1 MKEIKD
7 LISKNEALAKEA
19 GNTLTA
25 CDLAAMYMESRA
37 NDKAAVDTIIDAY
50 KAGYIK
56 GRKHQMKAAK
66 KVA

>member
-1 MKEIKD
+1 MKDIKN
-7 LISKNEALAKEA
+7 LISKNEVLAKEA

-25 CDLAAMYMESRA
+25 CDLATMFMESKA
-37 NDKAAVDTIIDAY
+37 SDKAAVDTIIDAY

-66 KVA
+66 KGA

>member
-1 MKEIKD
+1 MKEIKN
-7 LISKNEALAKEA
+7 LISKNERLAHEA

-25 CDLAAMYMESRA
+25 YDLAAMFMESKA
-37 NDKAAVDTIIDAY
+37 SNKAAIDTIIDAY

-66 KVA
+66 KGA

>member
-7 LISKNEALAKEA
+7 LISKNERLAHEA

-25 CDLAAMYMESRA
+25 CDLAALLMESKA
-37 NDKAAVDTIIDAY
+37 SDKAAVDTIIDAY

-56 GRKHQMKAAK
+56 GRKHQLKAAK
-66 KVA
+66 KRA